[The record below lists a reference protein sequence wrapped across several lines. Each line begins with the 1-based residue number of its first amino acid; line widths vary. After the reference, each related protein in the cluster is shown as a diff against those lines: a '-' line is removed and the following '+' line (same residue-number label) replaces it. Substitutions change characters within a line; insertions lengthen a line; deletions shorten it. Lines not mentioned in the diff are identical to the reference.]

1 MGVKTSFP
9 STSRPQNFTEQK
21 DNNVS
26 NDGTKNI
33 GSSPLAIFGRG
44 FHHNDGHGE
53 SPVCSVVAKVKKS
66 GQKLGTTTATTT
78 TTTADAPGADA
89 PWSARSR

>member
-26 NDGTKNI
+26 NDGTKDK
-33 GSSPLAIFGRG
+33 GSYLGIL
-44 FHHNDGHGE
+44 HHF
-53 SPVCSVVAKVKKS
+53 
-66 GQKLGTTTATTT
+66 
-78 TTTADAPGADA
+78 
-89 PWSARSR
+89 